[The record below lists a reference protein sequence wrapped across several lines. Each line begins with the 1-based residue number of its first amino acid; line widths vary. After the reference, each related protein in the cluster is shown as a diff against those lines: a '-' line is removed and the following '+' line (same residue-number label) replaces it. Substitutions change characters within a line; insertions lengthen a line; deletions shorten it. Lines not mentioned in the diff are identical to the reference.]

1 MKLGQYLFR
10 KHGGKVVFIGRFVAI
25 LRAQAAFLAGN
36 NCMPWGLFLLF
47 NALGGITWATIYGRG
62 GYFFGDIVHRLVG
75 PIGLITIVL
84 GLLIIIVPLIF
95 VRRNERRLEE
105 EAEPALLDPLD
116 AYSFRSPGS
125 RTRDVPS
132 P

>member
-10 KHGGKVVFIGRFVAI
+10 KHGGKAVFFGRFAAV

-95 VRRNERRLEE
+95 VWRIERRLEE
-105 EAEPALLDPLD
+105 EAEHAPPDPLD
-116 AYSFRSPGS
+116 AFPS
-125 RTRDVPS
+125 RASVEK
-132 P
+132 